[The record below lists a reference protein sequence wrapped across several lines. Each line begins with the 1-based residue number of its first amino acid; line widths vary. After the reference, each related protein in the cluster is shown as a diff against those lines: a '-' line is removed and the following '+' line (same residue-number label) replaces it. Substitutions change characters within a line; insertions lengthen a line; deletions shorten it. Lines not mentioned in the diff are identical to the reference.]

1 MTVKKEAMNLKENG
15 KNFMGMFGG
24 GMKSCNYMEIS
35 KKLKQIKKAGKQY
48 LKESKMD
55 WGQHKKHLASSKCEF
70 FFFSFELAYRLV
82 SLFCSS

>member
-24 GMKSCNYMEIS
+24 GKKSCNYMEIS

-48 LKESKMD
+48 LKESKMG
-55 WGQHKKHLASSKCEF
+55 WGQHKKHLAVLSVSS
-70 FFFSFELAYRLV
+70 FFFSFELADRLV